1 MACQVDRP
9 KWTTLIFMC
18 PCWQASVQQLC
29 GAGNQLVSLDTS
41 KVILIWDLREMAAIQ
56 RLEAFKTHAVRIKP
70 I

>member
-1 MACQVDRP
+1 
-9 KWTTLIFMC
+9 
-18 PCWQASVQQLC
+18 VQQLC